1 MPSQPAATPSRRD
14 FLTTTSAAAL
24 AATTATSTALAAD
37 FAAAGAADR
46 AMRPWKKAIMIGM
59 LDMKGASLLDKF
71 KVLKDAGID
80 GVELNAPNQHKLEEV
95 REACKQTGLLIEGV
109 VDAFHWNINLADPNP
124 AMRATAV
131 EHLKNALRECRAFGG
146 TSCLLVPAIVNK
158 QVSYD
163 DAWKRSLEEIRKAV
177 PVAEETGVKIAI
189 ENVWNQFHLSPL
201 EAARYVD
208 EFNSPAV
215 GWHFD
220 IGNIIN
226 FGYPE
231 QWIRILGKRIVK
243 LHFKEFSRKKRDEE
257 GLWKG
262 FAVELMEGDND
273 WPAIM
278 KALDDVGYST
288 WACAEVRGGNAERM
302 KVLAGQL
309 DKILAM

>member
-1 MPSQPAATPSRRD
+1 MPRQPDQPTRRD
-14 FLTTTSAAAL
+14 FL
-24 AATTATSTALAAD
+24 AATTAAATVALAAT
-37 FAAAGAADR
+37 ASNVRAADAPDR
-46 AMRPWKKAIMIGM
+46 PKRPWKKAIMIGM

-71 KVLKDAGID
+71 KVLKEAGID
-80 GVELNAPNQHKLEEV
+80 GVELNAPGQHNLDEV

-131 EHLKNALRECRAFGG
+131 EHLKNALRECKAFGG

-177 PVAEETGVKIAI
+177 PVAEEMGVKIAI

-208 EFNSPAV
+208 EFNSPSV

-231 QWIRILGKRIVK
+231 QWIHILGKRIVK
-243 LHFKEFSRKKRDEE
+243 LHFKEYSRKKRDEE
-257 GLWKG
+257 GPYKG
-262 FAVELMEGDND
+262 FAVDLLEGDND

-278 KALDDVGYST
+278 KALDDVGYNT
-288 WACAEVRGGNAERM
+288 WACAEVRGGKADRM
-302 KVLAGQL
+302 KVIAGQL
-309 DKILAM
+309 DRILAM